1 MVLRAK
7 LLQAATAALYMGPL
21 LAGLSGFGW
30 AMLAPFM
37 SVFLLWL
44 MILRPHQ
51 WPQSHREWLR
61 ARTWVSVLSQ
71 VLSQLLLIAVLFG
84 IGRGIGGVMGFV
96 PLFHPALPVAV
107 SFMAIPMTRLFW
119 DSEKALAQGLTI
131 DELLYPQ
138 RDSSRAL
145 PRMPARAPARAPGRS
160 PAGTPGHSPEDAI
173 APLLAFPADS
183 PLHEVGPILDDVL
196 DDAEAWARLAA
207 LGTALEA
214 GTGQHAVLREAL
226 VLWATD
232 PDRIVAN
239 CAPGALRVAFRA
251 AGQDPLLLSRL
262 LPRASAL
269 AHALPQRHSQFPD
282 RPALDALKAGG
293 LTGQLASDLDAL
305 LSALGHLP
313 AKASTGSKRAPLPAA
328 GSASMA

>member
-145 PRMPARAPARAPGRS
+145 PRMAGRA
-160 PAGTPGHSPEDAI
+160 PGHSPEDAI

-251 AGQDPLLLSRL
+251 AGQDPQLLSRL

-269 AHALPQRHSQFPD
+269 AHALPQRHGQFPD
-282 RPALDALKAGG
+282 RSALDVLKAGG